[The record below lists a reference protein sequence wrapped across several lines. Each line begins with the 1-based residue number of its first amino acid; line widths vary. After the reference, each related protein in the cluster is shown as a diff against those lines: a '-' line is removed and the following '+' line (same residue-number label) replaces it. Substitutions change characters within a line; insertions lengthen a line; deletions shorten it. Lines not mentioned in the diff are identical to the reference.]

1 MCLLHLR
8 SPRHFQKVKRTNA
21 NQIKTYL
28 QESARNSAFNTS
40 SMYSFLQIAKENTE
54 ATCKVFKMKAVV
66 TQEEKKAGV
75 VEKEIPSITSDEVL
89 VKVVAVALNPTD
101 CT

>member
-1 MCLLHLR
+1 
-8 SPRHFQKVKRTNA
+8 
-21 NQIKTYL
+21 
-28 QESARNSAFNTS
+28 
-40 SMYSFLQIAKENTE
+40 MYSFLQIAKENTG